1 MPSAGEHLSGV
12 SGQGWSASEEEFNC
26 PKIQLKHPLPFQLQ
40 LRQQISSNR
49 GCKNRYRQ
57 TVAETDTDTVSE
69 THTATAVDTLATFVT
84 DPDASDLP
92 PWGH

>member
-1 MPSAGEHLSGV
+1 M
-12 SGQGWSASEEEFNC
+12 
-26 PKIQLKHPLPFQLQ
+26 
-40 LRQQISSNR
+40 
-49 GCKNRYRQ
+49 
-57 TVAETDTDTVSE
+57 TVAETDTDTDTVSE